1 MISRRHARKLTAGLA
16 AAALLFAQ
24 LAVAAHA
31 CAAGVDSAAAAMA
44 EHGAMPCAEMD
55 AQPKDPCLQ
64 HCLDKPQS
72 FDNHPPTTVVPAAD
86 AAYLV
91 DRADRAAL
99 VLESTYRR
107 SDALL
112 ARVTAPPLAVRNC
125 CLRI

>member
-1 MISRRHARKLTAGLA
+1 MISSRHARRLTTGLA

-31 CAAGVDSAAAAMA
+31 CAAGAEPAAVAIA
-44 EHGAMPCAEMD
+44 EHGAPPCAKMD
-55 AQPKDPCLQ
+55 AQREDLCLQ
-64 HCLDKPQS
+64 HCVDEAQS
-72 FDNHPPTTVVPAAD
+72 FDHHPLAPAVLAAG

-91 DRADRAAL
+91 DRTDRTATF
-99 VLESTYRR
+99 LESTQRR
-107 SDALL
+107 SDALR